1 MRARRV
7 KVRNR
12 AFTESENNLSLRQSL
27 RQGSVAV
34 QYEARHSRTRIDLF
48 GGVGVRVRADQLE
61 HCLAEGGQGPRCRH
75 EGTQGDVV
83 GKGVLAVLA
92 LLVLAWL
99 GVGLG

>member
-1 MRARRV
+1 M
-7 KVRNR
+7 
-12 AFTESENNLSLRQSL
+12 
-27 RQGSVAV
+27 
-34 QYEARHSRTRIDLF
+34 
-48 GGVGVRVRADQLE
+48 RVRADQLE